1 VQAFPEAADSAAV
14 PEFRGPRP
22 PGVYLV
28 DKPFSQ
34 ATIRLGAPGVQRPH
48 PDYYR
53 LAVASY
59 VFGEGGF
66 TSRLMTRIRSDEG
79 LAYGVGSQTESDYRR
94 RGTVLVGLQT
104 KAPTG
109 AYAVKLVLE
118 EMRRMAK
125 EGITDE
131 ELAKA
136 KDGLLKSLPSLFD
149 TPANTA
155 RIFAQGEVWKRS
167 SDHYLQYQ
175 KTLQAL
181 TRAEVEEAFR
191 KYFAADS
198 MRIVV
203 VGPKDVLLKKDAEH
217 TVSLSD
223 FGKVQELTLEELD
236 KRE

>member
-1 VQAFPEAADSAAV
+1 
-14 PEFRGPRP
+14 
-22 PGVYLV
+22 
-28 DKPFSQ
+28 
-34 ATIRLGAPGVQRPH
+34 
-48 PDYYR
+48 
-53 LAVASY
+53 VASY

-167 SDHYLQYQ
+167 PDHYLQYQ

-203 VGPKDVLLKKDAEH
+203 VGPKDVLLKKDLAH
-217 TVSLSD
+217 SVSLSD
-223 FGKVQELTLEELD
+223 FGKVQELAPEELD